1 MPELRKQSNLDD
13 RYMVLFGQHV
23 IVCDLTKAQ
32 AEAIV
37 KAPVCLVSWAGSPPG
52 Q

>member
-1 MPELRKQSNLDD
+1 MPELRKQSTIDD

-23 IVCDLTKAQ
+23 MICDLTKAE

-37 KAPVCLVSWAGSPPG
+37 KAAQRRSG